1 MIINAKAR
9 RWGRRANRNALSS
22 ACTFYHYYSTIFPLM
37 QYAGR
42 VLSRL
47 VMRAALALVNA
58 GDRLAGL
65 ALLLDCYAAGGNL

>member
-9 RWGRRANRNALSS
+9 RWGRRATNKALNS
-22 ACTFYHYYSTIFPLM
+22 ANSLLPHYTTFPRAM
-37 QYAGR
+37 QY
-42 VLSRL
+42 LYRL
-47 VMRAALALVNA
+47 LARATMRAALALVNA